1 MLAIP
6 VVWRAFIVCVCMGS
20 LLQSFGQHAG
30 TLQGD
35 GDVAADIVL
44 TDELV
49 EACLGEYFHDLGV
62 HTREYDAYILL
73 QALLAQVGEVVHAG
87 RVDEG
92 YLTHADD
99 AH

>member
-1 MLAIP
+1 MLATP
-6 VVWRAFIVCVCMGS
+6 AGWRAFIVCACMGS
-20 LLQSFGQHAG
+20 LLQSFCQYTG

-49 EACLGEYFHDLGV
+49 ESGLGEYLEYLGV
-62 HTREYDAYILL
+62 NTREYDAYILL
-73 QALLAQVGEVVHAG
+73 QALLAQVGEVVHTG